1 MKTAKNLVLTRK
13 SDSEPKS
20 SKTSESTV
28 AMMVLSAKAKRCDLQ
43 KKHRRLKGL
52 STPTV
57 VIGLF
62 VTLLGGV
69 LNKGNAQEPH
79 RSSTTLSE
87 TPRFRINDVL
97 ALGDTG
103 FNTHNT
109 LAFSLTTAEAAT
121 DNVSLNGTTESASD
135 TYTIIAPRL
144 GYHRQYQRVVLSF
157 DYRADGLIYNR
168 YRYLSRIAQ
177 YGGFDI
183 SFALTP
189 RLSMALVER
198 GTAAPESNFN
208 LSPRLNLD
216 PLASGILPNNSLVLT
231 RTNSYSNTAQWGLSY
246 QISRRSDWN
255 IGVVN
260 SLARFDINNLTKV
273 NRYGANLGYTYR
285 VSSRA
290 TLDLA
295 YWLDYYDLTN
305 SPTGSETA
313 PHNSIVR
320 NHSALAGVSY
330 LLRPGVRAFANAG
343 PIVTIGDTL
352 NVGGIAGNFFFRRG
366 VHPRVNGGIDF
377 GKEFSLD
384 PKTIFSLT
392 LDQNVCDAFGTGSI
406 VLVQRVG
413 GSVGRR
419 LARRTTVAVSGG
431 YARNKF
437 LVSSD
442 YSGVVP
448 VANGTFVNASF
459 RQSLSD
465 RFSIYANYSYTKQRF
480 NEQVAT
486 IPTYLTVNVL
496 SLGIQY
502 SLPKYF

>member
-1 MKTAKNLVLTRK
+1 MKTTRNLDLTKK

-20 SKTSESTV
+20 NEASLTV
-28 AMMVLSAKAKRCDLQ
+28 ATTALSPKTKRSDSPKKHNRVKRLSA
-43 KKHRRLKGL
+43 
-52 STPTV
+52 PTV
-57 VIGLF
+57 AIGLI
-62 VTLLGGV
+62 VALLGGG
-69 LNKGNAQEPH
+69 LGKGNAQELPH
-79 RSSTTLSE
+79 PSTTLE
-87 TPRFRINDVL
+87 DTPHFRINDVS

-109 LAFSLTTAEAAT
+109 LAFSLTTAETAT
-121 DNVSLNGTTESASD
+121 DNVSLNGTAGSASD
-135 TYTIIAPRL
+135 TYTTIAPRL

-189 RLSMALVER
+189 RLSMALIER
-198 GTAAPESNFN
+198 GTATPESNFN
-208 LSPRLNLD
+208 LNPRLNLD

-231 RTNSYSNTAQWGLSY
+231 RTNSYSNTAQWELSY
-246 QISRRSDWN
+246 QMSRRSEWN

-260 SLARFDINNLTKV
+260 SLERFDISNLTKV
-273 NRYGANLGYTYR
+273 DRYGANLGYTYR
-285 VSSRA
+285 VSPRA
-290 TLDLA
+290 TLGLA

-305 SPTGSETA
+305 SLSGSETA
-313 PHNSIVR
+313 LHNSIVR

-330 LLRPGVRAFANAG
+330 LLKPGVRAFVNAG
-343 PIVTIGDTL
+343 PVVTIGDTL
-352 NVGGIAGNFFFRRG
+352 NVGGLAGNYFFHQG

-377 GKEFSLD
+377 GKGFSLD

-392 LDQNVCDAFGTGSI
+392 LDQNVCDALGTGSI
-406 VLVQRVG
+406 VLVQRAM

-419 LARRTTVAVSGG
+419 LASRTTVSVAGG

-437 LVSSD
+437 LVSND
-442 YSGVVP
+442 YPGVVP
-448 VANGTFVNASF
+448 VANGIFVNTSF
-459 RQSLSD
+459 RQNLSD
-465 RFSIYANYSYTKQRF
+465 RFGIYANYSFTKQRF
-480 NEQVAT
+480 NEQVST
-486 IPTYLTVNVL
+486 IPTYLRVNVL
-496 SLGIQY
+496 TLGIQY